1 MPSTPQLRYHCI
13 FLEVSFRELLERVTA
28 QTQGENTP
36 CWLDARTLALLTS
49 ELERCRREAQRMPGV
64 AEGLGTAVY
73 HAGLLMAQ
81 CPGALGKHLCR
92 HHLQAILVPLQ
103 DAIIRLE
110 GRQTPPSQGP
120 ARRVRRWLGAD

>member
-1 MPSTPQLRYHCI
+1 MPTSPQLRYHCI
-13 FLEVSFRELLERVTA
+13 FLEVSFREILERVNA
-28 QTQGENTP
+28 LSRGDDTP

-49 ELERCRREAQRMPGV
+49 ELERCRRDARGMPGV

-81 CPGALGKHLCR
+81 CPGALGKRLCR

-103 DAIIRLE
+103 EVLAGLE
-110 GRQTPPSQGP
+110 GRRG
-120 ARRVRRWLGAD
+120 RRLRGCLGAD